1 MDEGKIL
8 IVNLAKGQIGEDAS
22 SLLGGLLVT
31 TIGLAA
37 FSRQDT
43 ELAARRPFY
52 CYLDEFQKL
61 AIHEDQVW
69 LAPVVG

>member
-1 MDEGKIL
+1 M
-8 IVNLAKGQIGEDAS
+8 NLAKSQIGQDAS
-22 SLLGGLLVT
+22 SLLGGLLVR

-52 CYLDEFQKL
+52 WYLDEFRNFTW
-61 AIHEDQVW
+61 ICFPSSGST
-69 LAPVVG
+69 APK